1 MPALDQLFST
11 IENYDH
17 PNLILYLSVR
27 PTSHCSW
34 LQRVLIASVA

>member
-11 IENYDH
+11 IENYEH

-27 PTSHCSW
+27 HASHRSC